1 MPIMAAMEAA
11 GKGCAKEAMKGGR
24 TWDQVFWTTEKTY
37 AFLCKHKGVVCSH
50 HFPDLQNLC

>member
-1 MPIMAAMEAA
+1 MAAMEAA